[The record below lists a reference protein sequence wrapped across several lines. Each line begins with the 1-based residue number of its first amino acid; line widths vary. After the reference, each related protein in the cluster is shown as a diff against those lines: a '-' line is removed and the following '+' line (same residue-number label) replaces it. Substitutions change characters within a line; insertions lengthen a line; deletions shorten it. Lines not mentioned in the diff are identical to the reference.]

1 VVRPITCRA
10 VGWQP
15 SCAYSSLCLWQDR
28 LFGRLD
34 VIDPV
39 SMKAL
44 PPVVLPLWEC
54 HPPLTAGLIRA
65 ATHLLAFMINLAES
79 EQPAA
84 QFGERY
90 DCSELTRLAVASADD
105 FIAIADALHP
115 AFQTAKKRWADWLV
129 LSPYLFL
136 IHIMKNRF
144 GAMCDGPITVGMMSE
159 DCFETCHVLSKG
171 AISGSTAPQKHADYN
186 KLSLALRRR
195 SREEQVLK
203 GQPGSHVKREDAQ
216 FERWGQQIPS
226 RVACLERAVAA
237 SDYLSWCVAGGGAGP
252 ETWTGYLAD
261 YFQPSYVSGTDAA
274 SFACPGA
281 PLLEPGSHAS
291 PINTLDGAAE
301 ADAEGEQD
309 EEREGEG
316 EQPDLASQQVHVD
329 PSEERETADEEAAQ
343 HAGDERAPQP
353 TEVCTTLQSGLSGEE
368 EEYEMSD
375 EAALEAMRDQAVER
389 PVAQLANIDRDDD
402 EPTADA
408 GGDGGSCATAAD
420 SPEAVMRA
428 ACADGLRL
436 LASSRLDAQS
446 KGALKKMAGK
456 QGVRLKGLTA
466 IAKKAGKEPLVAA
479 LVGMAGAGAE
489 IEIGAWTDWARQR
502 IASLGAA
509 S

>member
-1 VVRPITCRA
+1 MCCRA
-10 VGWQP
+10 AATF
-15 SCAYSSLCLWQDR
+15 AYLSLCLWQDR

-34 VIDPV
+34 VMDPV
-39 SMKAL
+39 SRKAL

-65 ATHLLAFMINLAES
+65 ATHLLAFMIVLAES

-84 QFGERY
+84 QFGEWY
-90 DCSELTRLAVASADD
+90 DCGELTRLAVASADD

-115 AFQTAKKRWADWLV
+115 PFQTAKKRWADWLV

-136 IHIMKNRF
+136 IHIMKRRF
-144 GAMCDGPITVGMMSE
+144 GAMCDGPITIGMMSE

-171 AISGSTAPQKHADYN
+171 AISGSTAPQKYADYN

-203 GQPGSHVKREDAQ
+203 GQPGSHIKREDAQ
-216 FERWGQQIPS
+216 FERWGQQITS
-226 RVACLERAVAA
+226 RVASLERAVA
-237 SDYLSWCVAGGGAGP
+237 SSEYLSWCAAGGGTGP

-261 YFQPSYVSGTDAA
+261 YHQPAYVSGTDAA

-281 PLLEPGSHAS
+281 PLLEAGSRAS

-316 EQPDLASQQVHVD
+316 EQPDLASQQVHTD

-343 HAGDERAPQP
+343 HEHAPRP
-353 TEVCTTLQSGLSGEE
+353 TDVCTTLQSGLSGEE
-368 EEYEMSD
+368 NEYEMSD
-375 EAALEAMRDQAVER
+375 EAALEAMGDQAVER
-389 PVAQLANIDRDDD
+389 PDAQLANIDRDDD
-402 EPTADA
+402 EPPANKD
-408 GGDGGSCATAAD
+408 GDGGSCAAD
-420 SPEAVMRA
+420 SPEAVMHA
-428 ACADGLRL
+428 ACADGERL
-436 LASSRLDAQS
+436 PASSRLDAQS
-446 KGALKKMAGK
+446 KGALKKLAGR

-466 IAKKAGKEPLVAA
+466 IAKKPGKEPLVTA
-479 LVGMAGAGAE
+479 LVAMAGAGAE

-502 IASLGAA
+502 IASFGPAV
-509 S
+509 